1 MQLMELHQMDTLE
14 YEPAD
19 IEPYLLP
26 PADSG
31 DRAHSEAGEDRP
43 EGPSHHSKVLV

>member
-26 PADSG
+26 PAD
-31 DRAHSEAGEDRP
+31 P
-43 EGPSHHSKVLV
+43 TLIN